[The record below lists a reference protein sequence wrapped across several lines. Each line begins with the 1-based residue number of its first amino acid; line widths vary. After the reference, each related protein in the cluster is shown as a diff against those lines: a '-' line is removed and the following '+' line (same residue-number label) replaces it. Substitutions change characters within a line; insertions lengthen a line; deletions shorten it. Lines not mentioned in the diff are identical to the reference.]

1 MARQKI
7 AGGREIIFRHGL
19 RSGSEHSSAEPC
31 LIGNHRLANRSIDA
45 AAFFWQ
51 DAAWPSAS
59 QKRSLIRLA
68 FYDA

>member
-45 AAFFWQ
+45 AAFFL
-51 DAAWPSAS
+51 AGCRMA
-59 QKRSLIRLA
+59 KRFTKAIVNPLGIL
-68 FYDA
+68 